1 MMMKLSFRP
10 LALVA
15 AGLLLAGA
23 AVAEPKR
30 PECIAPASPGGGF
43 DLTCK
48 LAQSALVEAK
58 LLSKPMRVTYMPGG
72 VGAVAYNAVVAQRPG
87 DAGTI
92 TAFSSGSLLNL
103 AQGKFGRFDENAVKW
118 LAAIGTSYGAIAVRT
133 DSPYKNLDD
142 LVKAL
147 KADPSKVVIGSGG
160 TVGSQD
166 WMQTALIAKAAGINP
181 RDLRYVALEGGGE
194 IATALLGG
202 HIQVG
207 STDISDSMPHIL
219 SGDMRL
225 LAVFSEERLPE
236 AAMANIPTAKE
247 QGYDIVWPVVR
258 GFYLGPK
265 VSDEDYA
272 WWKNAFDQLLASEDF
287 AKLRDQR
294 ELFPFAMT
302 GEELD
307 GSVTLLFHNYKQ
319 VPSYLAVSLYPSPPA
334 AGPRPRHEDSP
345 MTRSNLYQRL
355 FAGLWLLACVGLAV
369 AGWRYQAPFS
379 YEPVGPRAYPL
390 LCLALMGAGLAW
402 LIVRPTPIRH
412 AEDEQPLSG
421 AVLLKVLA
429 CIALLLVFA
438 GLFEALGFIL
448 SAALVG
454 SCMAILYGA
463 RPLPAVI
470 TASLLGIGLYWLFDR
485 ALDVPLPLGVLDFL
499 PL

>member
-307 GSVTLLFHNYKQ
+307 GYVKQ
-319 VPSYLAVSLYPSPPA
+319 QV
-334 AGPRPRHEDSP
+334 
-345 MTRSNLYQRL
+345 Q
-355 FAGLWLLACVGLAV
+355 
-369 AGWRYQAPFS
+369 Q
-379 YEPVGPRAYPL
+379 
-390 LCLALMGAGLAW
+390 GAGLAW

>member
-166 WMQTALIAKAAGINP
+166 WMQTALIAKGRRDQSARPALRGPGRRRRDRHRAARRAHPGRQHRHFRLHAAHPQRRHAPARGVLRRTPARGGDGQHPHRQGTGLRHRLAGGSRVLP
-181 RDLRYVALEGGGE
+181 RAEGQRRRLRLV
-194 IATALLGG
+194 
-202 HIQVG
+202 
-207 STDISDSMPHIL
+207 
-219 SGDMRL
+219 
-225 LAVFSEERLPE
+225 EECLR
-236 AAMANIPTAKE
+236 PTA
-247 QGYDIVWPVVR
+247 GLR
-258 GFYLGPK
+258 G
-265 VSDEDYA
+265 
-272 WWKNAFDQLLASEDF
+272 
-287 AKLRDQR
+287 LR
-294 ELFPFAMT
+294 
-302 GEELD
+302 
-307 GSVTLLFHNYKQ
+307 
-319 VPSYLAVSLYPSPPA
+319 
-334 AGPRPRHEDSP
+334 
-345 MTRSNLYQRL
+345 
-355 FAGLWLLACVGLAV
+355 
-369 AGWRYQAPFS
+369 QA
-379 YEPVGPRAYPL
+379 
-390 LCLALMGAGLAW
+390 
-402 LIVRPTPIRH
+402 
-412 AEDEQPLSG
+412 
-421 AVLLKVLA
+421 
-429 CIALLLVFA
+429 
-438 GLFEALGFIL
+438 
-448 SAALVG
+448 
-454 SCMAILYGA
+454 A
-463 RPLPAVI
+463 RPA
-470 TASLLGIGLYWLFDR
+470 R
-485 ALDVPLPLGVLDFL
+485 AVPLRHGPARNSTAT
-499 PL
+499 